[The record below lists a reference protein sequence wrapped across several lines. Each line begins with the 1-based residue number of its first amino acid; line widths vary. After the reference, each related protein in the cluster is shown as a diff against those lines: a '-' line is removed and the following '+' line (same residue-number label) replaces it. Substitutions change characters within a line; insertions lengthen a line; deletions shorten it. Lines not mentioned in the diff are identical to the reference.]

1 MYTGDYMNLRRFSFS
16 LVALVTPVLTYAQS
30 YSSDLKGLVDYLV
43 NFLKTSVLWLIFAAA
58 VIFFLW
64 NILNYLRKPD
74 KVQESGKYIL
84 WGLIALTVMFTLYSL
99 VGLIAQTFNF
109 EIGIAQ
115 FFPSA
120 R

>member
-1 MYTGDYMNLRRFSFS
+1 MKLRYLS
-16 LVALVTPVLTYAQS
+16 LLAALLSTPLLALAQG

-43 NFLKTSVLWLIFAAA
+43 NFLKTSVLWLIFALA

-99 VGLIAQTFNF
+99 VGLIAETFNF

>member
-1 MYTGDYMNLRRFSFS
+1 MKLRYLS
-16 LVALVTPVLTYAQS
+16 LLAGLLSTPLLALAQG

-43 NFLKTSVLWLIFAAA
+43 NFLKTSVLWLIFALA

-99 VGLIAQTFNF
+99 VGLFAETFNF

-115 FFPSA
+115 FFPSS

>member
-1 MYTGDYMNLRRFSFS
+1 MKITKKLAPALLLMAPS
-16 LVALVTPVLTYAQS
+16 LTLAQS
-30 YSSDLKGLVDYLV
+30 YSSDLKGLVNYLV
-43 NFLKTSVLWLIFAAA
+43 DFLKTSVLWLIFAAA

-99 VGLIAQTFNF
+99 ISLLAQTLNF
-109 EIGIAQ
+109 DIGIAQ
-115 FFPSA
+115 FFVKSS
-120 R
+120 